1 MGDVLKRIAKYEGA
15 TTKDGRGP
23 CIWDTFIKKS
33 SGSVADHSNAS
44 ITTDQYHRYK
54 EDVRILKDIGFDIYR
69 FSISWSRVLPKGGRR
84 GGVNKKG
91 INHYNKLIN
100 HILSK
105 GIKPIVTLFHW
116 DLPQVIEDQYQGF
129 LNPKIIDDFRD
140 YVELCFNTFGDRV
153 KLWVT
158 INEPM
163 MYAQQGYASA
173 TFAPGRCSNRSR
185 CSTGDSS
192 VEPYIVAHDLLLAHA
207 AAVKLY
213 KEKYQISQKG
223 QIEIS
228 LNTNWMVP
236 YSNSQKDQLAT
247 DRGFAFTYGWF
258 MEPLYSGSYPLE
270 IIVNVGKR
278 LPNFTKEETNTI
290 KGSYDFIG
298 INYYTAR
305 YIADTPCRTQNL
317 NYITDSCIDIKSER
331 NGIPI
336 GPHIEGTWMYIYP
349 EGLQYYLLYIRNK
362 YNDPVIYITENG
374 VAEHKDN
381 TSSILEDDKV
391 RIEYFHSHLSRTLE
405 AISDDF
411 RDYAELCFN
420 TFGDRVKLWVTIN
433 EPMMYAQQLLQVDVQ
448 IVQDAL
454 QISQKGQI
462 GISLNTNWMVPY
474 SNSQKDQLATDRGFA
489 FTYGWFMEPLYSGSY
504 PLEMIVNLGKRLPNF
519 TKEES
524 NTFKGSKK
532 ELLSSDF
539 MEKVKEENQEDWV
552 WRRHVQKKRDVM
564 NNILK
569 D

>member
-1 MGDVLKRIAKYEGA
+1 MAKFACGNENNISINRASFPASFDFGIGKSAYQYEGA

-33 SGSVADHSNAS
+33 SGYVADHSNAS

-100 HILSK
+100 HLLSK

-140 YVELCFNTFGDRV
+140 YAELCFNTFGDRV

-185 CSTGDSS
+185 CSVGDSS
-192 VEPYIVAHDLLLAHA
+192 VEPYIVAHHLLLAHA
-207 AAVKLY
+207 AAIKLY

-223 QIEIS
+223 QIGIS

-270 IIVNVGKR
+270 MIVNVGKR

-317 NYITDSCIDIKSER
+317 NYINDSCLDIKSER

-381 TSSILEDDKV
+381 TNSILEDDKV
-391 RIEYFHSHLSRTLE
+391 RIEYLHSHLSRTLE
-405 AISDDF
+405 AIRLGVNVKGYIAWSFLDNFEWTAGYTAKSGIVHVDF
-411 RDYAELCFN
+411 KNGFKRYPKQSSFWFKKFL
-420 TFGDRVKLWVTIN
+420 TVTSI
-433 EPMMYAQQLLQVDVQ
+433 E
-448 IVQDAL
+448 
-454 QISQKGQI
+454 
-462 GISLNTNWMVPY
+462 
-474 SNSQKDQLATDRGFA
+474 
-489 FTYGWFMEPLYSGSY
+489 
-504 PLEMIVNLGKRLPNF
+504 
-519 TKEES
+519 
-524 NTFKGSKK
+524 
-532 ELLSSDF
+532 
-539 MEKVKEENQEDWV
+539 
-552 WRRHVQKKRDVM
+552 
-564 NNILK
+564 
-569 D
+569 

>member
-1 MGDVLKRIAKYEGA
+1 MFDFEIEFNKKIGCIVYIITHLLVSTIACGNKNNISINRASFPASFDFGIGSSAYQYEGA

-100 HILSK
+100 HLLSK

-140 YVELCFNTFGDRV
+140 YAELCFNTFGDRV

-185 CSTGDSS
+185 CSAGDSS
-192 VEPYIVAHDLLLAHA
+192 VEPYIVAHHLLLAHA

-223 QIEIS
+223 QIGIS

-270 IIVNVGKR
+270 MIVNVGKR
-278 LPNFTKEETNTI
+278 LSNFTKEETNTI

-405 AISDDF
+405 AI
-411 RDYAELCFN
+411 RLGVN
-420 TFGDRVKLWVTIN
+420 VKGYIAWSFLDNFEWTAG
-433 EPMMYAQQLLQVDVQ
+433 YTA
-448 IVQDAL
+448 
-454 QISQKGQI
+454 K
-462 GISLNTNWMVPY
+462 
-474 SNSQKDQLATDRGFA
+474 
-489 FTYGWFMEPLYSGSY
+489 SG
-504 PLEMIVNLGKRLPNF
+504 IVNVDFKNGFKRYPKQSSF
-519 TKEES
+519 W
-524 NTFKGSKK
+524 FKKFLTVTSI
-532 ELLSSDF
+532 E
-539 MEKVKEENQEDWV
+539 
-552 WRRHVQKKRDVM
+552 
-564 NNILK
+564 
-569 D
+569 

>member
-1 MGDVLKRIAKYEGA
+1 MYMFIYTISGSLSYISINRASFPASFDFGIGSSAYQYEGA

-33 SGSVADHSNAS
+33 SSSVADHSNAS

-54 EDVRILKDIGFDIYR
+54 EDVHILKDIGFDIYR
-69 FSISWSRVLPKGGRR
+69 FSISWSRVLPKGGQR

-100 HILSK
+100 HLLSK
-105 GIKPIVTLFHW
+105 GINPIVTLFHW

-129 LNPKIIDDFRD
+129 LNPKIIDNFRD
-140 YVELCFNTFGDRV
+140 YAELCFNTFGDRV

-185 CSTGDSS
+185 CSAGDSS
-192 VEPYIVAHDLLLAHA
+192 VEPYIVAHHLLLAHA
-207 AAVKLY
+207 AAVKVY

-223 QIEIS
+223 QIGIS

-270 IIVNVGKR
+270 MIVNVGKR

-317 NYITDSCIDIKSER
+317 NYITDSCIDIKR
-331 NGIPI
+331 
-336 GPHIEGTWMYIYP
+336 
-349 EGLQYYLLYIRNK
+349 
-362 YNDPVIYITENG
+362 

-405 AISDDF
+405 AIRNFWALVFSPENAQPDSVHRNF
-411 RDYAELCFN
+411 EARWEVMKKYMSM
-420 TFGDRVKLWVTIN
+420 VKL
-433 EPMMYAQQLLQVDVQ
+433 PLQEGKPKGCSLKVQ
-448 IVQDAL
+448 
-454 QISQKGQI
+454 
-462 GISLNTNWMVPY
+462 
-474 SNSQKDQLATDRGFA
+474 
-489 FTYGWFMEPLYSGSY
+489 
-504 PLEMIVNLGKRLPNF
+504 
-519 TKEES
+519 
-524 NTFKGSKK
+524 
-532 ELLSSDF
+532 
-539 MEKVKEENQEDWV
+539 
-552 WRRHVQKKRDVM
+552 
-564 NNILK
+564 
-569 D
+569 